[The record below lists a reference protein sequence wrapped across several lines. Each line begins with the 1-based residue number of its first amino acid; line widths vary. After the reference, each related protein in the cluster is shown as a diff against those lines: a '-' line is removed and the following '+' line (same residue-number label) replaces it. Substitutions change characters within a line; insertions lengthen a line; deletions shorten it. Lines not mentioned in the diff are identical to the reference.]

1 MCVIKGMKTAY
12 LKVTNPGFKLS
23 YLTEILPDEMLYVVF
38 TYQSLKKPQAS
49 INLTVALHDFPT
61 LNAVFCL
68 FFFYRSRYKSMGV
81 ICQ

>member
-1 MCVIKGMKTAY
+1 MCVIKGMKTTY
-12 LKVTNPGFKLS
+12 LKVTNPGIKLS
-23 YLTEILPDEMLYVVF
+23 YLTENYVRQDVISCVYLP
-38 TYQSLKKPQAS
+38 KPQAS
-49 INLTVALHDFPT
+49 INLTVALHIYDFPA